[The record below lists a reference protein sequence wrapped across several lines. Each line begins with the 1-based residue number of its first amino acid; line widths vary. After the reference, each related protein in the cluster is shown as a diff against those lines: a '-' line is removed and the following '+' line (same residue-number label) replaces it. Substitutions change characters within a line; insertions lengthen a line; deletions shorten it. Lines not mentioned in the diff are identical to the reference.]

1 MTLLEGS
8 HAAQPPAS
16 SRWRSVA
23 LIAGVALVAGG
34 IGAWIAS
41 GGVFERAPAPASV
54 VPSAPAAEPHAPPQH
69 PVFPRMQLQAQYAGP
84 LQDTIIQR
92 WRDPVDGTICYLYLP
107 IAVHHTP
114 ASNETGFV
122 EYGSNSVGSISCYG
136 PQPQVVARPVAAPRV
151 APAQ

>member
-8 HAAQPPAS
+8 QMAAPPSA

-23 LIAGVALVAGG
+23 LIVAVALVAGG
-34 IGAWIAS
+34 GGAWLAS
-41 GGVFERAPAPASV
+41 GGLFGRAPAPA
-54 VPSAPAAEPHAPPQH
+54 PAAPAPAESHAPPPH
-69 PVFPRMQLQAQYAGP
+69 PTFPRMQLQAQYAGP

-114 ASNETGFV
+114 QSSETGFV

-136 PQPQVVARPVAAPRV
+136 PQPQLVARPAAPPRV

>member
-8 HAAQPPAS
+8 HMASPPAS

-23 LIAGVALVAGG
+23 LIAGVAFVAGAG
-34 IGAWIAS
+34 GAWLAS
-41 GGVFERAPAPASV
+41 KPFAPDRAPAPAAAA
-54 VPSAPAAEPHAPPQH
+54 PAAPAAEPHVPPPH
-69 PVFPRMQLQAQYAGP
+69 PTFPRMQLQAQYAGP

-114 ASNETGFV
+114 LSNETGYV
-122 EYGSNSVGSISCYG
+122 EYGSSAVGSISCYG
-136 PQPQVVARPVAAPRV
+136 PPQGVARPAPTPRA